1 VLLLAC
7 LLHLLFVFCF
17 ALLYF
22 VLLFVLFIIIRN
34 TAYFGAKVIHPKT
47 MQPAISCQPR
57 QIPIYIRNTFHATLP
72 GTCIYN
78 TSATTNHIVDTGGGA
93 RGGGGVGDVV
103 CGFSSI
109 ENMALV
115 NVEGSGMVG
124 ATGVAKRLFGTLED
138 IGINVVLISQA
149 SSEHSVTFATT
160 MDQAEK
166 AKLAI
171 LEEFAREV
179 KQSRIECVDVIAP
192 CSIIAAVGD
201 GMCHTTGV
209 SGRFFSAL
217 GNAKINVLAVA
228 QGSSERNISAVVPEA
243 DSSRALRAVHAA
255 FRLSHT
261 SIRVAIIGMN
271 SLGISLLKLL
281 QSQRDALRAT
291 FDVDFQVCAVLPKTT
306 STHVVTLQ
314 RDVDGG
320 SESITFGAY
329 KSAMSAVM
337 NVIPEMEERSN
348 SWYDDSDDDDD
359 DASKQN
365 AETTTTAAAATTMT
379 MYNAVSSPGGLS
391 SILDHVFRNE
401 CTNHVIFDCTNDE
414 EAGKCHAGW
423 LLEGVDIATANNTG
437 LSGPIEERRKLLNAE
452 KALSKQGQQSAK
464 YLREVTVG
472 GGLPIVST
480 IRSLL
485 HSGDRIRRIDGILS
499 VSLSYIMFRISP
511 PAEFQKC
518 SDFDKTA
525 SHGVF
530 AGDWM
535 SMGQHRRRMANN
547 PTAFML
553 ERNVDTPCSF
563 STAVKEA
570 INLGLMEED
579 PTKDL
584 NNEYTARVL
593 LVLAQELGMASTL
606 QVLDIQKASDN
617 IVENLLDESTATG
630 TTATAAGTA
639 PSNKTTTLDYQNL
652 PPHIDEQVK
661 QRVDAARSR
670 NCVLRHVASI
680 DVKSGDIRTELVEVP
695 DHHVFAVN
703 PPSCECV
710 RLFTHRHESY
720 PLCVQGPSA
729 GADSTASALLA
740 EVLQL
745 MQAKASPRS
754 VALSK
759 GASSAALHS
768 LASANNLN
776 VL

>member
-1 VLLLAC
+1 
-7 LLHLLFVFCF
+7 
-17 ALLYF
+17 
-22 VLLFVLFIIIRN
+22 
-34 TAYFGAKVIHPKT
+34 VIHPKT
-47 MQPAISCQPR
+47 MQPAISCTPR
-57 QIPIYIRNTFHATLP
+57 QIPIYIRNTFHASFP

-78 TSATTNHIVDTGGGA
+78 TSATTNHIITDGAAGGA
-93 RGGGGVGDVV
+93 GGVGDVV

-171 LEEFAREV
+171 LQEFAREV

-217 GNAKINVLAVA
+217 GDAKINVLAVA

-291 FDVDFQVCAVLPKTT
+291 FDVDFQVVAVLPKTT
-306 STHVVTLQ
+306 STQVVTLQ
-314 RDVDGG
+314 RDIDGG
-320 SESITFGAY
+320 AESITFGAY
-329 KSAMSAVM
+329 KSAYKSSMSTAV
-337 NVIPEMEERSN
+337 NVIMEERCN
-348 SWYDDSDDDDD
+348 SWYDDGNDDDDD
-359 DASKQN
+359 TESADVTTKPKAESSTAAS
-365 AETTTTAAAATTMT
+365 TTTTKTT
-379 MYNAVSSPGGLS
+379 YNAISSPGGLA
-391 SILDHVFRNE
+391 SISDYVIRNE

-423 LLEGVDIATANNTG
+423 LLQGVDIATANNTG
-437 LSGPIEERRKLLNAE
+437 LSGPIEERRKLLHAE

-511 PAEFQKC
+511 PAEFKKC
-518 SDFDKTA
+518 SDFDKTT

-530 AGDWM
+530 NGDWM
-535 SMGQHRRRMANN
+535 SMARPSLHS
-547 PTAFML
+547 PTASML
-553 ERNVDTPCSF
+553 ERNIDTPCSF

-570 INLGLMEED
+570 VKLGLMEED

-593 LVLAQELGMASTL
+593 LVLAQELGMASTM

-617 IVENLLDESTATG
+617 IVENLLDASTTTGTAT
-630 TTATAAGTA
+630 TAATGTA
-639 PSNKTTTLDYQNL
+639 PSKTTLDYQNL

-710 RLFTHRHESY
+710 RIFTHRHESY

-759 GASSAALHS
+759 GSSSAALHS
-768 LASANNLN
+768 LASSNNLI
-776 VL
+776 V

>member
-1 VLLLAC
+1 
-7 LLHLLFVFCF
+7 
-17 ALLYF
+17 
-22 VLLFVLFIIIRN
+22 
-34 TAYFGAKVIHPKT
+34 
-47 MQPAISCQPR
+47 
-57 QIPIYIRNTFHATLP
+57 
-72 GTCIYN
+72 
-78 TSATTNHIVDTGGGA
+78 
-93 RGGGGVGDVV
+93 
-103 CGFSSI
+103 
-109 ENMALV
+109 
-115 NVEGSGMVG
+115 
-124 ATGVAKRLFGTLED
+124 
-138 IGINVVLISQA
+138 
-149 SSEHSVTFATT
+149 
-160 MDQAEK
+160 
-166 AKLAI
+166 
-171 LEEFAREV
+171 
-179 KQSRIECVDVIAP
+179 
-192 CSIIAAVGD
+192 
-201 GMCHTTGV
+201 
-209 SGRFFSAL
+209 
-217 GNAKINVLAVA
+217 
-228 QGSSERNISAVVPEA
+228 
-243 DSSRALRAVHAA
+243 
-255 FRLSHT
+255 
-261 SIRVAIIGMN
+261 
-271 SLGISLLKLL
+271 
-281 QSQRDALRAT
+281 
-291 FDVDFQVCAVLPKTT
+291 
-306 STHVVTLQ
+306 VTLQ

-329 KSAMSAVM
+329 KSAMSAVS
-337 NVIPEMEERSN
+337 VIPEIDERGRSN

-359 DASKQN
+359 EEEEHGAASTQE
-365 AETTTTAAAATTMT
+365 AESSGSTVTTATAKATTAAAATTMT

-391 SILDHVFRNE
+391 SILEHVFRNE

-437 LSGPIEERRKLLNAE
+437 LSGPIEERRKLFHAE
-452 KALSKQGQQSAK
+452 KARSKQGQQSAK

-472 GGLPIVST
+472 GGLPVVST

-485 HSGDRIRRIDGILS
+485 NSGDRIRRIDGILS

-535 SMGQHRRRMANN
+535 SMGQPKNRRRNASNNNN
-547 PTAFML
+547 PTALML

-617 IVENLLDESTATG
+617 IVENLLDEST
-630 TTATAAGTA
+630 TTAGTGVA
-639 PSNKTTTLDYQNL
+639 PDMATTTTTLDYQNL

-745 MQAKASPRS
+745 VQAKASPRS

-768 LASANNLN
+768 LASAKN
-776 VL
+776 